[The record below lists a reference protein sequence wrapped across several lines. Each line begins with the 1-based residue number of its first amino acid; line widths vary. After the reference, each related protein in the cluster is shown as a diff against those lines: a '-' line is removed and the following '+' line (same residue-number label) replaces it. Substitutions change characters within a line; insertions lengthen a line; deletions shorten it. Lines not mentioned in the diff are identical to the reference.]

1 MFFFFLT
8 LDLIQTDVFLPSYVM
23 IFKISLGCLKN
34 VKPSFSRISLWESGH
49 PCAMF
54 SWVTCCPQGSHLA
67 LRIVMSLTFWDLDIW
82 RAENRVMLAFL
93 PFKPEEWLWSNF
105 SMQQHLRI
113 IHSDHENDPQPKKLW
128 LLNKF
133 KFSVS

>member
-1 MFFFFLT
+1 MYLLYKYTFLMFDLIQTEFFIRLCHDFQNLCVCLLHNFIDVFFFFLT

-54 SWVTCCPQGSHLA
+54 S
-67 LRIVMSLTFWDLDIW
+67 
-82 RAENRVMLAFL
+82 
-93 PFKPEEWLWSNF
+93 
-105 SMQQHLRI
+105 
-113 IHSDHENDPQPKKLW
+113 
-128 LLNKF
+128 
-133 KFSVS
+133 